1 MDKVGVMVLNK
12 ALAAWGSED
21 FQSVF
26 KQEVQ
31 ALGTAALPLQAG
43 MAHSS
48 HVSGDAM
55 TVMVLDVAETP
66 SLLQVRTGIFYA
78 GVIAGSCCADDPS
91 PVCEQQEYCELRFDI
106 DRVSAGTSVVLL
118 T

>member
-1 MDKVGVMVLNK
+1 MMVLSK

-21 FQSVF
+21 FQAVF

-43 MAHSS
+43 MVHSS
-48 HVSGDAM
+48 HVSGDEM
-55 TVMVLDVAETP
+55 TVIVLEVAETP
-66 SLLQVRTGIFYA
+66 NLLQVRTGIFYA

-106 DRVSAGTSVVLL
+106 DRARAGVAVVLPL
-118 T
+118 F